1 MSYSTNLS
9 WIVTIETPN
18 GYYIHN
24 YATRYDAFQ
33 VFTAI
38 KESIEEMFPE
48 ETAAEFNSTGCR
60 GDSYYGLMDKL
71 IAVRMN
77 KHLFES
83 GYRATDIKEKFM
95 EDIQNEIQ

>member
-1 MSYSTNLS
+1 MSYRTNLS

-24 YATRYDAFQ
+24 YETRYDAFK

-38 KESIEEMFPE
+38 KKSIEEMFPE
-48 ETAAEFNSTGCR
+48 ETAAEFNSNGGR
-60 GDSYYGLMDKL
+60 GNSYYGLMDKL

-77 KHLFES
+77 KHLFEL
-83 GYRATDIKEKFM
+83 GCRAIDIKEKFM
-95 EDIQNEIQ
+95 EDIQNEI